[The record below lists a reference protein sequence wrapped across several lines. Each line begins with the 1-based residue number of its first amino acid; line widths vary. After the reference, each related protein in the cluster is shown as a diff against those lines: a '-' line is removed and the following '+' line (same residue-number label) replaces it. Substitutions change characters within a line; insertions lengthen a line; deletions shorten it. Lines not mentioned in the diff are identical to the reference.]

1 MNKLIIATRFLVVV
15 TFLNILAVNTAF
27 SHTTALSEKAYK
39 PSVPSFSEQDIRE
52 RLDNISSVIDI
63 NYTSEVGR
71 RIKEYTVSYRKAG
84 EQILGRVDLFFP
96 LFEKEIH
103 ERNLPDELKYVAVV
117 ESNLKPSATSNLGAA
132 GLWQFMS
139 STGKMKGLKINHA
152 VDERRDPVKST
163 KAALEYLNDLYCEFD
178 DWTLAMAA
186 YNCGPGNVRKAIR
199 RGGSYNY
206 WDIRR
211 FLPRETQNYVPRIIA
226 AMYLMQY
233 YHYHNLTPRIV
244 DNDIKYTISIADGK
258 KHNFYQLAKDLDL
271 PYRTL
276 KDLNPQ
282 FRSSYIPK
290 NDGSYALVIPRTK
303 YEDYLKIYDQQAYND
318 LIEQRRQ
325 RRLSR
330 LAEIQKM
337 MEKDKVEPLTD
348 IETLEPKKLVADVSM
363 QAPRQTNSL

>member
-1 MNKLIIATRFLVVV
+1 MNKLIIATRYLVVV
-15 TFLNILAVNTAF
+15 TFLNIFAVNNAF

-39 PSVPSFSEQDIRE
+39 PSVPSFSEQDIRD

-71 RIKEYTVSYRKAG
+71 RIKEYTVNYRKAG

-103 ERNLPDELKYVAVV
+103 ERDLPDELKYIAIV
-117 ESNLKPSATSNLGAA
+117 ESNLKPTATSQLGAA

-139 STGKMKGLKINHA
+139 STGRMKGLKINHA
-152 VDERRDPVKST
+152 IDERRDPVKST

-178 DWTLAMAA
+178 DWTLAIAA
-186 YNCGPGNVRKAIR
+186 YNCGPGNVKKAIR

-211 FLPRETQNYVPRIIA
+211 FLPRETQHYVPRIIA

-233 YHYHNLTPRIV
+233 YHYHNLTPEMV
-244 DNDIKYTISIADGK
+244 DKDIKYTVSIADGK
-258 KHNFYQLAKDLDL
+258 KHNFYQLSKDLDL
-271 PYRTL
+271 SYRTIRT
-276 KDLNPQ
+276 LNPQ

-290 NDGSYALVIPRTK
+290 NDGTYSLVLPSSK
-303 YEDYLKIYDQQAYND
+303 YEQYLKLHDYEKYNE

-325 RRLSR
+325 RRLHR

-337 MEKDKVEPLTD
+337 MEKDRVEPLTN
-348 IETLEPKKLVADVSM
+348 IETLAPQKLIAGASM
-363 QAPRQTNSL
+363 QQPAKSKDL